1 MKIILPL
8 AIVASILGTTVL
20 GFLAMGCMGL
30 GCAGGSDAHLL
41 CIASKLSTIT
51 CPPESNTLAF
61 LNFHVDGL
69 KNVSTAAPTLPFISG
84 MFFAFILLTA
94 LIAFALAP
102 WLEHKTEVTSYRR
115 LKLRSSLAQFRLK
128 LALAR
133 WLAIF
138 EKRDPA
144 LSF

>member
-1 MKIILPL
+1 MII
-8 AIVASILGTTVL
+8 ASILGTAVL

-41 CIASKLSTIT
+41 CIASKLSTTT
-51 CPPESNTLAF
+51 CPPESNALAF
-61 LNFHVDGL
+61 LNFHIDGL
-69 KNVSTAAPTLPFISG
+69 KNVSAATPVSPLISG
-84 MFFAFILLTA
+84 MFFAFLLLTA

-102 WLEHKTEVTSYRR
+102 WLERKTEVTSYRR

-128 LALAR
+128 LALAS
-133 WLAIF
+133 WLAIL
-138 EKRDPA
+138 EKRDPV